1 MSFTAPPPPVF
12 AGENYH
18 IWVVKMKTYLQAQ
31 DLWSVVENDIEP
43 PPLRANPTIAQIRQH
58 AEESTKKH
66 KALACLQNGV
76 SDVIFTRIMAC
87 STPKEAWERLKE
99 EFMGSDK
106 TRQQQVINLRRDFK
120 NLKMKES
127 KSIKQYSDRIMATVN
142 SIRLLGEDFSDSRVV
157 EKVITTLPERFES
170 KISSLEDSRDLTT
183 ISLSELVNSLYALE
197 QRRANRQEDHPEG
210 AFQAKAKENSSSSH
224 KGKKPWLDKRDKPR
238 RDSGKRKFPPC
249 VHCKKTTHSEKFCW
263 FRPDIQC
270 RNCKQFGHVEKVC
283 KNKPKAPAQQQIQA
297 QAVEDLQVQEEH
309 VFTASCFVSS
319 NKVKSNWLVD
329 SGCTHHM
336 AADESLFRDLDRSY
350 VSKIRIGNG
359 DLIQAK
365 GKGNVVINTR
375 SGNKV
380 ISDVLFVPDIDQ
392 NLLSVGQLVE
402 KGYSLVFENGA
413 CVAKDTYGQE
423 LISVAMT
430 DKCFMLNMNQLEK
443 KAYTSLAD
451 NTDLWHRRLGHV
463 NYRSLDLLHKM
474 NMVDD
479 MSRVEVKDTVCE
491 VCQLGKQARLPFP
504 ANMAWRARDKLEL
517 VHSDV
522 CGPMKNSSLND
533 SKYFV
538 LFIDDLTRF
547 CWVYF
552 MKQKSEVFDAFNKFK
567 ALVENQS
574 SCKIKALRTDNGSE
588 YLSERFQK
596 LCEESGIHHQ
606 LTNFYTPQQN
616 GVCERKNRTVLN
628 MARCL
633 LFQSKLPSNFWAEA
647 VNTSVYLLNRLPTHA
662 VKDKTPFEAWHGL
675 KPTVSHLKVFGCVCY
690 AHIPV
695 EKRNKLEERAVPVIL
710 VGYSSTK
717 KGYRVYNPSTK
728 GILISRDVKFDE
740 DKIWSWNGDNAKLFE
755 EDQSNDNLEPAEDEP
770 SNEDFDDT
778 PVRGTRTIEDIYQ
791 RCNVALLEPSDY
803 EEAVKDKRWKKAMEA
818 ELDMI
823 HKNET
828 WELVNRPDHQK
839 VIGVKWVFRTKYNA
853 DGSLNK
859 YKARLVVKGYSQ
871 QYGIDFMETFAP
883 VARLDT
889 IKLLFALAAQKHWK
903 VHQLDVKSAFLNG
916 FLREEIFIEQPEGF
930 KAPRAWYDRIDTYL
944 SRLGFEKSVSEATL
958 YVKRLKGETL
968 LIVSLYVDDLLVTGS
983 KEELI
988 NEFKE
993 QMLKVFEMTD
1003 LGVMTY
1009 FLGMEVNQSDQGIF
1023 ISQHIFALKILSK
1036 FCMANCKPVNTPVA
1050 QGEKLS
1056 RSESVERV
1064 DEKEYRSLVGCLL
1077 YLTATRPDIMFGVSL
1092 LSRFMHC
1099 CNVTHFKA
1107 AKRILRYVKGTLNHG
1122 VMFKKEKELKLI
1134 GYSDSDWAGSVDDMK
1149 STSGYF
1155 FTLGSGVFCWSSKKQ
1170 QTVAQSTAEAEYIAA
1185 AAAVNQAIW
1194 LRKLL
1199 SDLNEEQSEATK
1211 IMVDNQSAVAIAKNP
1226 VFHGKTKHFKI
1237 KLHFVREAEQSGE
1250 ISLIHCSS
1258 LEQLANILTK
1268 PLGVTRFEDLRR
1280 KIGVCCIQSKEEC

>member
-106 TRQQQVINLRRDFK
+106 TRQQQVINLRRDFE

-127 KSIKQYSDRIMATVN
+127 ESIKQYSDRIMATVN

-224 KGKKPWLDKRDKPR
+224 KGKKPWLDKRDKLR

-270 RNCKQFGHVEKVC
+270 RSCKQFGHVEKVC

-336 AADESLFRDLDRSY
+336 AADESLFRDLDRSH

-413 CVAKDTYGQE
+413 CVVKDTYGQE

-504 ANMAWRARDKLEL
+504 ANMAWRARDKL
-517 VHSDV
+517 
-522 CGPMKNSSLND
+522 
-533 SKYFV
+533 
-538 LFIDDLTRF
+538 
-547 CWVYF
+547 
-552 MKQKSEVFDAFNKFK
+552 
-567 ALVENQS
+567 
-574 SCKIKALRTDNGSE
+574 
-588 YLSERFQK
+588 
-596 LCEESGIHHQ
+596 
-606 LTNFYTPQQN
+606 
-616 GVCERKNRTVLN
+616 
-628 MARCL
+628 
-633 LFQSKLPSNFWAEA
+633 
-647 VNTSVYLLNRLPTHA
+647 
-662 VKDKTPFEAWHGL
+662 
-675 KPTVSHLKVFGCVCY
+675 
-690 AHIPV
+690 
-695 EKRNKLEERAVPVIL
+695 
-710 VGYSSTK
+710 
-717 KGYRVYNPSTK
+717 
-728 GILISRDVKFDE
+728 
-740 DKIWSWNGDNAKLFE
+740 
-755 EDQSNDNLEPAEDEP
+755 
-770 SNEDFDDT
+770 
-778 PVRGTRTIEDIYQ
+778 
-791 RCNVALLEPSDY
+791 
-803 EEAVKDKRWKKAMEA
+803 
-818 ELDMI
+818 
-823 HKNET
+823 
-828 WELVNRPDHQK
+828 
-839 VIGVKWVFRTKYNA
+839 
-853 DGSLNK
+853 
-859 YKARLVVKGYSQ
+859 
-871 QYGIDFMETFAP
+871 
-883 VARLDT
+883 
-889 IKLLFALAAQKHWK
+889 
-903 VHQLDVKSAFLNG
+903 
-916 FLREEIFIEQPEGF
+916 
-930 KAPRAWYDRIDTYL
+930 
-944 SRLGFEKSVSEATL
+944 
-958 YVKRLKGETL
+958 
-968 LIVSLYVDDLLVTGS
+968 
-983 KEELI
+983 
-988 NEFKE
+988 
-993 QMLKVFEMTD
+993 
-1003 LGVMTY
+1003 
-1009 FLGMEVNQSDQGIF
+1009 
-1023 ISQHIFALKILSK
+1023 
-1036 FCMANCKPVNTPVA
+1036 
-1050 QGEKLS
+1050 
-1056 RSESVERV
+1056 
-1064 DEKEYRSLVGCLL
+1064 
-1077 YLTATRPDIMFGVSL
+1077 
-1092 LSRFMHC
+1092 
-1099 CNVTHFKA
+1099 
-1107 AKRILRYVKGTLNHG
+1107 
-1122 VMFKKEKELKLI
+1122 
-1134 GYSDSDWAGSVDDMK
+1134 
-1149 STSGYF
+1149 
-1155 FTLGSGVFCWSSKKQ
+1155 
-1170 QTVAQSTAEAEYIAA
+1170 
-1185 AAAVNQAIW
+1185 
-1194 LRKLL
+1194 
-1199 SDLNEEQSEATK
+1199 
-1211 IMVDNQSAVAIAKNP
+1211 
-1226 VFHGKTKHFKI
+1226 
-1237 KLHFVREAEQSGE
+1237 
-1250 ISLIHCSS
+1250 
-1258 LEQLANILTK
+1258 
-1268 PLGVTRFEDLRR
+1268 
-1280 KIGVCCIQSKEEC
+1280 